1 MHVSYLELRR
11 VEMAG
16 AAMKKD
22 EERPVMVQ
30 GRVTEAER
38 KQLRVLCVERGI
50 SQWDAVGDA
59 VRQLLARA
67 EKSKAK
73 KGGSRAAG

>member
-1 MHVSYLELRR
+1 MNISFLELRR

-16 AAMKKD
+16 KHMKKD
-22 EERPVMVQ
+22 DERPVMVQ
-30 GRVTEAER
+30 GRVSEADR
-38 KQLRVLCVERGI
+38 KALRLLCVERGI

-59 VRQLLARA
+59 VRGMLARA

-73 KGGSRAAG
+73 RGGRAAG